1 MRQSTNTPAGTA
13 RKRAPR
19 MQGRPAGEKS
29 IGKDVLIKRAA
40 ELLRNLPPEKLSM
53 TAVAK
58 HAGVHLTLVRYY
70 FSGRSRLL
78 ASVANYLTIELGDR
92 VREMEQA
99 QTDARER
106 LRIRID
112 AMVDFYLQNPFYLRL
127 MLEVTNI
134 EKDEFVEELIATW
147 MSKTMEI
154 YRSII
159 RQGVSDGTLR
169 PLDEFYTFFAIMGL
183 CEQFRLGIRAFER
196 IGIGRAETTDKAT
209 ARYKEFLYDFLING
223 IGTRPAAPI

>member
-1 MRQSTNTPAGTA
+1 MRRPISSPASKA
-13 RKRAPR
+13 VKRVPR
-19 MQGRPAGEKS
+19 TQGRPAGEKS
-29 IGKDVLIKRAA
+29 IGKDVLIQKAA
-40 ELLRNLPPEKLSM
+40 ELLRTLPPEKLSM

-70 FSGRSRLL
+70 FSGRPRLL
-78 ASVANYLTIELGDR
+78 ASVAKFLTIEIGDR
-92 VREMEQA
+92 VKEMEQP

-134 EKDEFVEELIATW
+134 QQDEFVEELIELW
-147 MSKTMEI
+147 MSKTMDI
-154 YRSII
+154 YRDII
-159 RQGVSDGTLR
+159 KSGVSDGTLR

-196 IGIGRAETTDKAT
+196 IGIGRAETTEKAT
-209 ARYKEFLYDFLING
+209 ARYKEFLYDFVING
-223 IGTRPAAPI
+223 IGAGATSKI